1 MQYWDATV
9 HYQYCRCM
17 HHIFYIL
24 VSTMYRSNNTF
35 CTFDIGFSFDKSED
49 IMQIFLSSLTVSHVQ
64 RSHLEIAPDVWKQM
78 ATDRDIK
85 AVMGETDYINPPPS
99 FDWNTEKDRA
109 AKSPV
114 HIQISSSSSRE
125 SHFKFC
131 QISTMTQ
138 ICHDVQSS
146 TASSC
151 LDTAML
157 MKKWSE

>member
-1 MQYWDATV
+1 
-9 HYQYCRCM
+9 
-17 HHIFYIL
+17 
-24 VSTMYRSNNTF
+24 
-35 CTFDIGFSFDKSED
+35 
-49 IMQIFLSSLTVSHVQ
+49 MQIFLSSLTMSHVQ

-85 AVMGETDYINPPPS
+85 AVMGETDYISPPPS
-99 FDWNTEKDRA
+99 FDWNTEKGRA

-138 ICHDVQSS
+138 ICHDVLSS
-146 TASSC
+146 AASSC

-157 MKKWSE
+157 MKKMIRVKAAYLNSSAGMPRGILKNAQTPLENMALVND